1 MTFTAT
7 LLLGG
12 KTATGFAVPDEVVAA
27 LASGKRPKVYV
38 TVNGHTYRSSVGAM
52 DGQYMVG
59 VSAAD
64 RAAAGLVA
72 GDTADIELRL
82 DTDVREV
89 DRAPDFT
96 DALNASP
103 RALAELNTL
112 SYSRQR
118 WFALNIEAAK
128 TPATRARRVDQAIR
142 ALESDDGGR
151 TA

>member
-1 MTFTAT
+1 MIA
-7 LLLGG
+7 
-12 KTATGFAVPDEVVAA
+12 
-27 LASGKRPKVYV
+27 
-38 TVNGHTYRSSVGAM
+38 
-52 DGQYMVG
+52 

-96 DALNASP
+96 DALSASP
-103 RALAELNTL
+103 RALEALNAL

-128 TPATRARRVDQAIR
+128 TSATRARRIDQAIGT
-142 ALESDDGGR
+142 LESDDGGR
-151 TA
+151 TPRSVRSLATTQPGTAALDRGVRAGT